1 MEREKF
7 PGELL
12 LDEISKLPE
21 EERDK
26 LNYGA
31 ICHIIAEEMAVR
43 AIRASKTIC
52 DLPLME
58 EEDGIRQD

>member
-21 EERDK
+21 TERDK
-26 LNYGA
+26 LNYGG
-31 ICHIIAEEMAVR
+31 ICHLIAEEMSIR
-43 AIRASKTIC
+43 AIRAAADIS

-58 EEDGIRQD
+58 EEDGTRQD